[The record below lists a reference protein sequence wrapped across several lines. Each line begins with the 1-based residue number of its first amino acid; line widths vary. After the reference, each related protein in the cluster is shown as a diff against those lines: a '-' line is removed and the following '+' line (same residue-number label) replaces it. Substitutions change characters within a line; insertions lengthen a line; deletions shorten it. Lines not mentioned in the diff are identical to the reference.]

1 MININNELVFYCPQ
15 DHSSYLESELI
26 AKDLG
31 VKLIDDANDI
41 AAIDVIDPG
50 VKYMLFWQEVNKI
63 PCLAVAS
70 PQAINKRQILNGLY
84 VDYNNKLIAGKKTYK
99 FSYQD
104 ALPKAMGL
112 AKLKDQS
119 VSILDGTAGFTLD
132 AYALLQLHNNIS
144 LTLVEN
150 SKVLFY
156 LVKDGLARLRL
167 SSVSQHQS
175 LANRVELF
183 NNNFIDYLKAHQAA
197 KNYQIIYLDPM
208 FEKFEKS
215 EKPGKITS
223 KPKQNMQLL
232 QDLCSNPDEAENL
245 MVAAFKYYQQ
255 HNIKGRVVLKRSSSQ
270 AKLLEKYV
278 NYSVETKQI
287 RYDVYLA

>member
-1 MININNELVFYCPQ
+1 MIN
-15 DHSSYLESELI
+15 
-26 AKDLG
+26 
-31 VKLIDDANDI
+31 
-41 AAIDVIDPG
+41 
-50 VKYMLFWQEVNKI
+50 
-63 PCLAVAS
+63 
-70 PQAINKRQILNGLY
+70 
-84 VDYNNKLIAGKKTYK
+84 
-99 FSYQD
+99 
-104 ALPKAMGL
+104 
-112 AKLKDQS
+112 
-119 VSILDGTAGFTLD
+119 
-132 AYALLQLHNNIS
+132 
-144 LTLVEN
+144 
-150 SKVLFY
+150 